1 MTLQAYKNHHNLG
14 INIKIYGKNQRTK
27 KRRISPNK
35 MQSAQERR
43 VSFFLPF
50 SGSHNRK
57 DRVTLDS
64 SRSYASPVVLFSN
77 HWDSLDLLCEISV
90 SQIGDLE
97 KCLDN
102 KTPQEAW
109 NGLKLTVSHLQ
120 ESERYEFLPMTDEEE
135 TDESREEAQQSQ
147 SPPPTQDS
155 PLCSSKEEPK
165 TKSLQELY
173 EKWRQAME
181 EEIKSI
187 EKNDTWELKT
197 LPKGQQAIGV
207 KWVYKA
213 KKNGKGEMEKYKAR
227 LVAKGYKKKNVID
240 YEESAFLNGLL
251 EEEVYVEPPDGYV
264 AKGQEGKVLRLK
276 KALYGLKQAPH
287 AWNTRIDK
295 YFQEH
300 GFRKCLRN
308 SQSMINELR
317 KSMTDIGPMSYYLG
331 IEVKQTDKGI
341 FICQERYAKE
351 IFKRFGMDT
360 CNPVGTLIE
369 HKVKPSKHY
378 RGKAVDSTHFK
389 SLVRSLRYLTCT
401 RPDILFVVGLI
412 SRLMEEPTTKHLKT
426 AKRIL
431 RYIKV

>member
-1 MTLQAYKNHHNLG
+1 MA
-14 INIKIYGKNQRTK
+14 
-27 KRRISPNK
+27 
-35 MQSAQERR
+35 
-43 VSFFLPF
+43 SFFAYVATSPLFF
-50 SGSHNRK
+50 SFHS
-57 DRVTLDS
+57 
-64 SRSYASPVVLFSN
+64 
-77 HWDSLDLLCEISV
+77 
-90 SQIGDLE
+90 
-97 KCLDN
+97 LDN

-240 YEESAFLNGLL
+240 YEEVF
-251 EEEVYVEPPDGYV
+251 
-264 AKGQEGKVLRLK
+264 
-276 KALYGLKQAPH
+276 AP
-287 AWNTRIDK
+287 
-295 YFQEH
+295 
-300 GFRKCLRN
+300 
-308 SQSMINELR
+308 
-317 KSMTDIGPMSYYLG
+317 
-331 IEVKQTDKGI
+331 V
-341 FICQERYAKE
+341 
-351 IFKRFGMDT
+351 
-360 CNPVGTLIE
+360 
-369 HKVKPSKHY
+369 
-378 RGKAVDSTHFK
+378 
-389 SLVRSLRYLTCT
+389 
-401 RPDILFVVGLI
+401 
-412 SRLMEEPTTKHLKT
+412 SRLET
-426 AKRIL
+426 
-431 RYIKV
+431 IKMIIVIAA